1 GHVLDQEVARTRG
14 PVRIAGLRSLDDE
27 VAVELVLVRAAGRR
41 HSRRPDDRR
50 QDQRDGN
57 GEWAVESPA
66 LAAPASHRPNDSWH
80 GRASF
85 DMAGSPRAWVG
96 AVRSASL
103 RRPPEPSATL
113 AHPFS
118 PALPNVPRLWRT
130 VRRWLPTSNCRSS
143 YL

>member
-1 GHVLDQEVARTRG
+1 MARRDVPGHGIDQEVARTRG

-66 LAAPASHRPNDSWH
+66 LAAPASTGPTILVMRVPPSIWR
-80 GRASF
+80 GARAR
-85 DMAGSPRAWVG
+85 GSVPC
-96 AVRSASL
+96 
-103 RRPPEPSATL
+103 E
-113 AHPFS
+113 
-118 PALPNVPRLWRT
+118 AL
-130 VRRWLPTSNCRSS
+130 
-143 YL
+143 